1 MRQAALTGKRVT
13 ARYYRNQYQHWLCF
27 LDSWARPELYADQSR
42 QQRKRT
48 PAQLYASIRCPEMLL
63 FLAAAAGL
71 PEKLLQ
77 EAAEASL
84 NAIGAHHNK
93 RTDELRRVISWDV
106 IEAALL
112 AHPKLDLATVHAVE
126 GSPGE
131 PLSFLT
137 DDGDRKTIWDSR
149 TLSARAGAK
158 IARRALTS
166 NFDLQQYR
174 STAAYSGHP
183 APDDQVLQ
191 VVKGTDKRRLLIF
204 PGRVL
209 T

>member
-149 TLSARAGAK
+149 TLSAIRNKTPPLAMKDYYRILGVSRHATRRE
-158 IARRALTS
+158 IAVAFKTLAL
-166 NFDLQQYR
+166 R
-174 STAAYSGHP
+174 
-183 APDDQVLQ
+183 
-191 VVKGTDKRRLLIF
+191 I
-204 PGRVL
+204 
-209 T
+209 